1 MPKRASI
8 HIDAPLSNLA
18 VQYRNLQFVADMVF
32 PIVPVVK
39 ESDKYYIFGRE
50 ELKEVDTHRAV
61 GTASNEI
68 DWDVTTGSY
77 SAEEYS
83 LRKLLADRTVRNA
96 DAPIRPR
103 ITTMNK
109 LMRLIMLG
117 YEKRVMNLV
126 TGSALASYRS
136 NPTIKWDGTSPTI
149 ESDVDTAKASVRLNA
164 GVEPNRILMNDQVKD
179 VVKRDSTVRNLIRYT
194 IQGSA
199 GQELLV
205 NGDLPPVLWNLAVTL
220 AMAAEDTAKKGATA
234 SISRIWPDD
243 VLVWYAEPSPS
254 LEALSLGYTFRV
266 IGGSVVKT
274 WRDEE
279 RDGEMIQPSIIQA
292 EKMVATAAGYLLD
305 NVLT

>member
-1 MPKRASI
+1 MPKRANI

-18 VQYRNLQFVADMVF
+18 IQYRNLQFVADMVL
-32 PIVPVVK
+32 PVLPVEK
-39 ESDKYYIFGRE
+39 ESDKYYVFSRE
-50 ELKEVDTHRAV
+50 ELKEVDTHRAI
-61 GTASNEI
+61 GAPSNEI
-68 DWDVTTGSY
+68 DWDVSSLTY

-83 LRKLLADRTVRNA
+83 LKKLLSDRVIRNS

-109 LMRLIMLG
+109 LMRLINLG
-117 YEKRVMNLV
+117 YEKRVKNLV
-126 TGSALASYRS
+126 CGTTISSTV
-136 NPTIKWDGTSPTI
+136 PTIKWDGTSPTI
-149 ESDVDTAKASVRLNA
+149 EADVDTAKAQVRLNA

-194 IQGSA
+194 INGSA

-220 AMAAEDTAKKGATA
+220 AMATEDTAKKGVTA
-234 SISRIWPDD
+234 SLSRIWDDD
-243 VLVWYAEPSPS
+243 VLIWFAEPSPS

-266 IGGSVVKT
+266 NGGTVIKT
-274 WRDEE
+274 WRNEE
-279 RDGEMIQPSIIQA
+279 RGGEMIEASVIQD
-292 EKMVATAAGYLLD
+292 EKIVAASAGYFLD